1 MQINLNRAVS
11 KRARRVL
18 ESPSLE
24 LSDRNIDPGR
34 WRVAMEQSEDRVA
47 LALCGDLQAALHCLL
62 REEGVSPR
70 APRPRSPED
79 FSRAAGPRVRQLLSF
94 AISEEYLTLRER
106 LGIAAGGN
114 PPQKFS

>member
-1 MQINLNRAVS
+1 
-11 KRARRVL
+11 VL

-34 WRVAMEQSEDRVA
+34 WRVAMEQSEDRIA

-62 REEGVSPR
+62 RDEAAGARGATPKT
-70 APRPRSPED
+70 PED

-106 LGIAAGGN
+106 LGIAAGAT